1 MSGQSRVAPASAV
14 LAEQATDEPAPRP
27 PAGALAC
34 LVALAE
40 RLATQTDLE
49 AVLEAVLD
57 CATALL
63 APAACT
69 IDLFSEAGELAVSL
83 TRGLDAACADW
94 WQQASRVAR
103 AVPGAITPMT
113 PDWPAEL
120 QAVAPPVALRLPLA
134 LPGRPAVGA
143 LTLFAATADAPGRW
157 PDYLL
162 RSLILQAAAAVTSS
176 RVRLRDIQA
185 VYTVAQSITGRI
197 DLAQLAEAVL
207 QSVATLFDAA
217 SGALI
222 LAESQGAGATRSHV
236 IACVGGGLG
245 EETAA
250 TLLAWYT
257 ERTAPSVLAG
267 LAPPLA
273 GNAARRGIG
282 LAAPLLLDRKLFG
295 VLVLTYPAAR
305 AFRQSDLWLLSALA
319 SQVTMA
325 LRNAQL
331 YLWSEELAIAEER
344 SRIAREIHD
353 GLAQSLAHKI
363 VKLELCQRLIGRDA
377 ARLHQEL
384 EAIKASVR
392 ADIQDV
398 RHSILAL
405 RPLDLE
411 HHGLTEA
418 VQAYINQFSHDTGIA
433 ISTRIAPLD
442 GIVPKG
448 QTALFRLVQEAL
460 NNIRKHAQA
469 TQASV
474 VIEAGATGEICLV
487 ITDNGRG
494 FDVAAALSR
503 QPGQTGIGLKS
514 MIERTLAAGGTIE
527 IDSAPGRGTRID
539 IRLPGQ

>member
-1 MSGQSRVAPASAV
+1 VSGHRWGAQTSAV
-14 LAEQATDEPAPRP
+14 LAGQATDDHAAAPS
-27 PAGALAC
+27 AEALAC
-34 LVALAE
+34 LVTLAE
-40 RLATQTDLE
+40 RLATLTDLE
-49 AVLEAVLD
+49 AVLEAVAD
-57 CATALL
+57 CATAML
-63 APAACT
+63 APAACA
-69 IDLFSEAGELAVSL
+69 IDLFSEAGDLAVSL

-94 WQQASRVAR
+94 WQQASCGAR
-103 AVPGAITPMT
+103 AAPVAATPLL
-113 PDWPAEL
+113 PDWPPAL
-120 QAVAPPVALRLPLA
+120 QDVAPPVALRLPLA
-134 LPGRPAVGA
+134 LPERPAVGA
-143 LTLFAATADAPGRW
+143 LTLFAADAEAARRW
-157 PDYLL
+157 PVHLL
-162 RSLILQAAAAVTSS
+162 HSLSLQAAAAVTSS

-217 SGALI
+217 GGALI
-222 LAESQGAGATRSHV
+222 LAESQGAGATNPHV
-236 IACVGGGLG
+236 IARAGGGVG
-245 EETAA
+245 VETAA
-250 TLLAWYT
+250 ALLAWYA
-257 ERTAPSVLAG
+257 ERAAPLVLAD
-267 LAPPLA
+267 LAPLLA
-273 GNAARRGIG
+273 GDAARRGLG

-295 VLVLTYPAAR
+295 VLVLTYATAR
-305 AFRQSDLWLLSALA
+305 AFRQSDLWLLSAIA

-363 VKLELCQRLIGRDA
+363 VKLDLCQRLIGRDEE
-377 ARLHQEL
+377 RLRQEL

-418 VQAYINQFSHDTGIA
+418 VQAYINQFSHDTGITIA
-433 ISTRIAPLD
+433 TRIAPLD

-474 VIEAGATGEICLV
+474 VIDVDAAGEICLG

-503 QPGQTGIGLKS
+503 QPGQTGIGLKG

-527 IDSAPGRGTRID
+527 IDSAPGQGTRIE